1 MKKLYRRSISGLMAL
16 LICFTTILGGCIT
29 AFAASSSGE
38 VAKSYSIGFPRSGDA
53 NLDYSGTWGHDELH
67 YMNGWTSGEATWMTT
82 LHTIGSFDGPACYC
96 IEPGVPRLL
105 EKTYTRYGEDYTGTE
120 KYAIVTDLSYAQIM
134 ERYAPVAEHYC
145 PFLLLS
151 KAAGEVI
158 ADFKR
163 NEDKFSKRMQKDA
176 CYSFEDGTTERYN
189 IECCIPDFTEA
200 LFREC
205 FPQRLVEKAF
215 SLLTPIQQSRV
226 KQHIFGKKS
235 FAKIAAS
242 EGKAKN
248 TIQESY
254 DAAIKKMKKFLKNTL
269 PKDTPYSE

>member
-1 MKKLYRRSISGLMAL
+1 MTNNTINIEALAEEFKVECKVIKLGY
-16 LICFTTILGGCIT
+16 
-29 AFAASSSGE
+29 E
-38 VAKSYSIGFPRSGDA
+38 Y
-53 NLDYSGTWGHDELH
+53 
-67 YMNGWTSGEATWMTT
+67 
-82 LHTIGSFDGPACYC
+82 
-96 IEPGVPRLL
+96 PG
-105 EKTYTRYGEDYTGTE
+105 YTGTE

-158 ADFKR
+158 ADYKR
-163 NEDKFSKRMQKDA
+163 NEDKFFKRMQKDD
-176 CYSFEDGTTERYN
+176 CYGFEDGMTERYN
-189 IECCIPDFTEA
+189 IECCVPNFAQA
-200 LFREC
+200 LFQER

-215 SLLTPIQQSRV
+215 ALLTPIQQSRV
-226 KQHIFGKKS
+226 NQHIFGKKS

-269 PKDTPYSE
+269 PKDLPYSE

>member
-1 MKKLYRRSISGLMAL
+1 MANNTINIEALAEKFKVECKIIKLGY
-16 LICFTTILGGCIT
+16 
-29 AFAASSSGE
+29 E
-38 VAKSYSIGFPRSGDA
+38 Y
-53 NLDYSGTWGHDELH
+53 
-67 YMNGWTSGEATWMTT
+67 
-82 LHTIGSFDGPACYC
+82 
-96 IEPGVPRLL
+96 PG
-105 EKTYTRYGEDYTGTE
+105 YTGTE

-163 NEDKFSKRMQKDA
+163 NEDKFSKRMQKDD
-176 CYSFEDGTTERYN
+176 CYGFEDGMTERSN
-189 IECCIPDFTEA
+189 IECCVPDFTEA

-226 KQHIFGKKS
+226 KRHIFGKKS

-248 TIQESY
+248 TVQELSL
-254 DAAIKKMKKFLKNTL
+254 IHI
-269 PKDTPYSE
+269 

>member
-1 MKKLYRRSISGLMAL
+1 MTNNTINIDIDALTEDFKAHCKIIKLGY
-16 LICFTTILGGCIT
+16 
-29 AFAASSSGE
+29 E
-38 VAKSYSIGFPRSGDA
+38 Y
-53 NLDYSGTWGHDELH
+53 
-67 YMNGWTSGEATWMTT
+67 
-82 LHTIGSFDGPACYC
+82 
-96 IEPGVPRLL
+96 PG
-105 EKTYTRYGEDYTGTE
+105 YTGIE

-163 NEDKFSKRMQKDA
+163 NEDKFSKRIQKDD
-176 CYSFEDGTTERYN
+176 CYGFEDGMTERYN
-189 IECCIPDFTEA
+189 IECCVPDFTEA

-215 SLLTPIQQSRV
+215 ALLTPIQQSRV

-242 EGKAKN
+242 EGKEHGSGVIRCRNQKDEKIFEKHPAKRHPL
-248 TIQESY
+248 
-254 DAAIKKMKKFLKNTL
+254 FGV
-269 PKDTPYSE
+269 SEGVISDPDRNAFQK

>member
-1 MKKLYRRSISGLMAL
+1 MANN
-16 LICFTTILGGCIT
+16 TINIEALTEEFKVECTII
-29 AFAASSSGE
+29 
-38 VAKSYSIGFPRSGDA
+38 K
-53 NLDYSGTWGHDELH
+53 LDYE
-67 YMNGWTSGEATWMTT
+67 Y
-82 LHTIGSFDGPACYC
+82 
-96 IEPGVPRLL
+96 PG
-105 EKTYTRYGEDYTGTE
+105 YTGTE
-120 KYAIVTDLSYAQIM
+120 KYAIVTDLNYAQIM

-163 NEDKFSKRMQKDA
+163 NEDKFSKRMQKDD
-176 CYSFEDGTTERYN
+176 CYGFEDGMTERYN
-189 IECCIPDFTEA
+189 IECCVPDFTEA
-200 LFREC
+200 LFQEC
-205 FPQRLVEKAF
+205 FPQQLVEKAF
-215 SLLTPIQQSRV
+215 SLLTPIQQSCV

-269 PKDTPYSE
+269 PKDTP

>member
-1 MKKLYRRSISGLMAL
+1 MANNTINIKALAEEFKVECKVIKLGY
-16 LICFTTILGGCIT
+16 
-29 AFAASSSGE
+29 E
-38 VAKSYSIGFPRSGDA
+38 Y
-53 NLDYSGTWGHDELH
+53 
-67 YMNGWTSGEATWMTT
+67 
-82 LHTIGSFDGPACYC
+82 
-96 IEPGVPRLL
+96 PG
-105 EKTYTRYGEDYTGTE
+105 YT
-120 KYAIVTDLSYAQIM
+120 VTDLSYAQIM
-134 ERYAPVAEHYC
+134 GRYAPVAEHYC

-163 NEDKFSKRMQKDA
+163 NEDKFSKRMQKDD
-176 CYSFEDGTTERYN
+176 CYGFEDGMTERYN
-189 IECCIPDFTEA
+189 IECCVPDFTEA

-205 FPQRLVEKAF
+205 FPQRLVGNA
-215 SLLTPIQQSRV
+215 LLTPIQQSRV

-248 TIQESY
+248 TVQESY

>member
-1 MKKLYRRSISGLMAL
+1 MTNSTINIDIDALTEDFKVHCKVIKLGY
-16 LICFTTILGGCIT
+16 
-29 AFAASSSGE
+29 E
-38 VAKSYSIGFPRSGDA
+38 Y
-53 NLDYSGTWGHDELH
+53 
-67 YMNGWTSGEATWMTT
+67 
-82 LHTIGSFDGPACYC
+82 
-96 IEPGVPRLL
+96 PG
-105 EKTYTRYGEDYTGTE
+105 YTGTE

-215 SLLTPIQQSRV
+215 SLLRSHTMPQSKR
-226 KQHIFGKKS
+226 
-235 FAKIAAS
+235 
-242 EGKAKN
+242 
-248 TIQESY
+248 
-254 DAAIKKMKKFLKNTL
+254 
-269 PKDTPYSE
+269 